1 MPLSFVQPI
10 NVFAV
15 FNNVTVF
22 LILSL
27 MSTTCLRSC
36 MVQVLCGRALVVFSI
51 VAVVSVMLQQCR
63 PMSFNLSNKV
73 HGCTGVCGRAPVV
86 FSIVAV
92 VSVMLQQCIPMS
104 FDWSQ
109 KVYGCTGVCGCA

>member
-1 MPLSFVQPI
+1 MPLSFGQPI
-10 NVFAV
+10 KCLCCVQHRDSVSHPVAHV
-15 FNNVTVF
+15 NNLPRKLYGTGF
-22 LILSL
+22 
-27 MSTTCLRSC
+27 
-36 MVQVLCGRALVVFSI
+36 CGRALVVFSI

-73 HGCTGVCGRAPVV
+73 HGCTGVCARAPVV

-104 FDWSQ
+104 LNWSQ